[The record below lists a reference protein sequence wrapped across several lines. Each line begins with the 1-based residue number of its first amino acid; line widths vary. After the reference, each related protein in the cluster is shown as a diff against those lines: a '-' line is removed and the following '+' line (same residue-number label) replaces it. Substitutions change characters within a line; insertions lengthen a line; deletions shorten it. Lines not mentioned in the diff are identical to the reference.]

1 MAIFMLTD
9 SCNSTL
15 DTQLLRIRC
24 TQWIQCLK
32 TVASL
37 PSTWLL
43 LYPRVPPTIAVSGA
57 RNLLGD
63 IAVQL
68 GGHWV
73 YLRCCDRAIC
83 PSVPDYLLS
92 PCYPLVSYQSQTSI
106 HLVAKSQL
114 CRCNQAGI
122 TSTKFKS
129 VTSYLKFRSMH
140 LCLCQFIFR
149 IGASSAPEQ
158 INQTGDMSSKM

>member
-1 MAIFMLTD
+1 MHPVNPMPKDCCLTAVHLAAFIPKSPAYD
-9 SCNSTL
+9 RRVRSSESARRYRGAVWGSL
-15 DTQLLRIRC
+15 GVSQVLRSRHLSIC
-24 TQWIQCLK
+24 AGLPLIAL
-32 TVASL
+32 L
-37 PSTWLL
+37 PS
-43 LYPRVPPTIAVSGA
+43 
-57 RNLLGD
+57 
-63 IAVQL
+63 
-68 GGHWV
+68 
-73 YLRCCDRAIC
+73 C
-83 PSVPDYLLS
+83 LLS
-92 PCYPLVSYQSQTSI
+92 KPDFYSSGCQEP
-106 HLVAKSQL
+106 A